1 MIGVLILGTVL
12 MAIVFVGVPLGAALL
27 ELVASADFANA
38 KAAGVEMVRML
49 GGEYLAEISCGAL
62 AIAST
67 MIYSGLVRVDRR
79 RPEPSQSPSP

>member
-1 MIGVLILGTVL
+1 
-12 MAIVFVGVPLGAALL
+12 LGAALL

-62 AIAST
+62 EHLH
-67 MIYSGLVRVDRR
+67 GLSSDFGGCC
-79 RPEPSQSPSP
+79 SMS